1 MRVKLLLSESLRS
14 LGANLSTT
22 IAATMTVLI
31 GMFLLGLSISL
42 STWLGSWSENVQDRL
57 VVNLYYEKDATPKQI
72 NAVRAQIAADPR
84 VKTYEFI
91 SAEEALTIM
100 KKRLPNLVDNLPSNP
115 LPAAHKITPHNTDD
129 LREISE
135 SFDPPPPGVEKA
147 TYGEQRADRVLGYL
161 DVIEKAMIAAVLIL
175 LAASAMLIANT
186 IRLSI
191 FSRRREVEIM
201 KLVGATNWFVRGP
214 FMLEGLI
221 CGVLGAAGAVVL
233 LLLGKVLLI
242 ERIPQ
247 IANEDG
253 VQGWSFPLVSMI
265 VLAIGL
271 GLGAVASGFTLRRFL
286 QV

>member
-1 MRVKLLLSESLRS
+1 MRLRLLFSESIRS

-22 IAATMTVLI
+22 VAATMTVLI

-42 STWLGSWSENVQDRL
+42 STWLQSWSENVQEKL
-57 VVNLYYEKDATPKQI
+57 VVNLYYENDVTPAQI
-72 NAVRAQIAADPR
+72 NAVRAHLEADRR
-84 VKTYEFI
+84 VKSIEFI
-91 SAEEALTIM
+91 SPEEALEIM
-100 KKRLPNLVDNLPSNP
+100 SRRLPDIVGNLPANP

-129 LREISE
+129 LREISAG
-135 SFDPPPPGVEKA
+135 FDPPPPGVEKA
-147 TYGEQRADRVLGYL
+147 TYGEERADRVLGYL
-161 DVIEKAMIAAVLIL
+161 DKIEWAVRIAVLIL
-175 LAASAMLIANT
+175 LIASAMLIANT

-221 CGVLGAAGAVVL
+221 CGVLGAVGAVL
-233 LLLGKVLLI
+233 LLMLGKVLLI

-253 VQGWSFPLVSMI
+253 VQAWGFPVISMI
-265 VLAIGL
+265 VLGIGL

-286 QV
+286 NV